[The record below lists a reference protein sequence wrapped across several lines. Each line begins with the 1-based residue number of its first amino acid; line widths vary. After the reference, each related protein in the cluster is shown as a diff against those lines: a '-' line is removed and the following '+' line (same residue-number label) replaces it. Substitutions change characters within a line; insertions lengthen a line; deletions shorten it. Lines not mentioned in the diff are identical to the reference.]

1 MDQEAKSGQVLSVE
15 TVKQQLAK
23 CLEPVQEPHGRL
35 TTMFAN
41 FHIRLNT
48 LHGELVDKLTI
59 MTAKNLRRLSSE
71 VDRTSKDIMV
81 IEGIKV
87 EIDELYSLV
96 RNDLVVSITE
106 INALIKTDRKRLRNV
121 KKIMKTLDSEFT
133 ELDGVMKMNRMDW
146 RTHKQHQKDLKRTEL
161 ARQRKLI
168 EKLQQEIDKNKLL
181 IHTGSDKEL
190 DGYQPI
196 HLIFAFDKSG
206 SVSSDNFKD
215 MKTFAKCL
223 VEITE
228 KFSGQYYYSFVQYGE
243 LAHVTLDCGDAK
255 ELKKTIADATKIR
268 GIDPLTGAGL
278 TNSAAALKAIKDEV
292 LVSGK
297 MKSPYMKQIVI
308 FITDGVSN
316 CPNKTAAT
324 EEAEKLH
331 KMFPHPSVLVWLSEW
346 EKREQGR
353 VDRNLFKNRGYV
365 DNKMTDDFA
374 GLSKLVPDIE
384 AHLKTMDVQNKWE
397 KESTTTIKKSVK
409 ICGINLFQTEKI
421 IHTPQ
426 GRQFLAAKNKQLERQ
441 IQELVEQETQM
452 NQDYQK
458 FCDAINEE
466 LGTAKTGIRDHEI
479 NQDAMKLKKP
489 LLDEAVDLKTKK
501 KKYRLRGRSSET
513 AKAHRG

>member
-1 MDQEAKSGQVLSVE
+1 
-15 TVKQQLAK
+15 
-23 CLEPVQEPHGRL
+23 
-35 TTMFAN
+35 
-41 FHIRLNT
+41 
-48 LHGELVDKLTI
+48 
-59 MTAKNLRRLSSE
+59 
-71 VDRTSKDIMV
+71 MV

-331 KMFPHPSVLVWLSEW
+331 KMFPHPSVLVWAI
-346 EKREQGR
+346 G
-353 VDRNLFKNRGYV
+353 VGKNVNKEELTAISSRIE
-365 DNKMTDDFA
+365 DMSITKMTDDFA

-479 NQDAMKLKKP
+479 NQDAMKLQ
-489 LLDEAVDLKTKK
+489 
-501 KKYRLRGRSSET
+501 
-513 AKAHRG
+513 KAST